1 MKIRKTIIPLIFI
14 SILAYFFLF
23 KMQNKLFITYE
34 VDDNVVDKII
44 AQNIT
49 PGMSDYEKVRAI
61 HDYIILTT
69 KYDYENVNNDTIPD
83 IDFTAKGV
91 LEKHIGVCR
100 GYAEA
105 FKLLMDELNID
116 CEIVTGYAGNVSHA
130 WNIVKIDNEWFQID
144 CTYDDPL
151 DENNSNDTSNN
162 LRYDYFLVTDTQM
175 YLDHTP
181 DEQTQICNSE
191 KYMYQEKLNGVP
203 YIILDSIQQ
212 LPGAL
217 LKDISQT
224 NNSMTFY
231 FPENIDLESSNI
243 VERLSILLGNS
254 GNQFTQF
261 YYTPVAKCGNYYYT
275 TFTVE

>member
-1 MKIRKTIIPLIFI
+1 
-14 SILAYFFLF
+14 
-23 KMQNKLFITYE
+23 
-34 VDDNVVDKII
+34 
-44 AQNIT
+44 
-49 PGMSDYEKVRAI
+49 
-61 HDYIILTT
+61 
-69 KYDYENVNNDTIPD
+69 
-83 IDFTAKGV
+83 
-91 LEKHIGVCR
+91 
-100 GYAEA
+100 
-105 FKLLMDELNID
+105 
-116 CEIVTGYAGNVSHA
+116 
-130 WNIVKIDNEWFQID
+130 
-144 CTYDDPL
+144 
-151 DENNSNDTSNN
+151 
-162 LRYDYFLVTDTQM
+162 
-175 YLDHTP
+175 
-181 DEQTQICNSE
+181 
-191 KYMYQEKLNGVP
+191 MYQEKLNGVP